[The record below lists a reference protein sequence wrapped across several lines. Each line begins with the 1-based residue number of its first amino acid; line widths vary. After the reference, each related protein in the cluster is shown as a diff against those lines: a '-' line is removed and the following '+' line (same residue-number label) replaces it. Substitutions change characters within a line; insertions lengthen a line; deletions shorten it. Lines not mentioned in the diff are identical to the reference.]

1 MSAVVRTSVCCLAVL
16 LTASFH
22 AAFAQQCPPNS
33 HPVVIAIPG
42 NLNTAHCWCNDG
54 YRNLGGVCVR
64 MQPPPAP
71 VPQTWPPPSGD
82 SMNPVR

>member
-1 MSAVVRTSVCCLAVL
+1 MSTVVKTPICSLAVL

-22 AAFAQQCPPNS
+22 AAFAQQCLPNS
-33 HPVVIAIPG
+33 HPVIIAIPG

-54 YRNLGGVCVR
+54 YRNVGGVCVR
-64 MQPPPAP
+64 MQPPPAQ
-71 VPQTWPPPSGD
+71 VLHTWPPPSGD